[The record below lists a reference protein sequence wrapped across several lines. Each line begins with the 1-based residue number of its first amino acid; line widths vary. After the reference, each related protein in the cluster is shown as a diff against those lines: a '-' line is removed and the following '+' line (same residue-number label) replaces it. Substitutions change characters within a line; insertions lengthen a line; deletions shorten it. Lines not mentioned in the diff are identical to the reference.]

1 VSGLAVISENLL
13 QLQYAGL
20 TIGALSGLMPV
31 GLALIYIRRRLRLQM
46 QFGRSIDVVTGRRLI
61 ELRSNLPT
69 GSPSPEPRRGV

>member
-46 QFGRSIDVVTGRRLI
+46 QFGRSIDVVTCPYVIRQAVGADF
-61 ELRSNLPT
+61 
-69 GSPSPEPRRGV
+69 GW